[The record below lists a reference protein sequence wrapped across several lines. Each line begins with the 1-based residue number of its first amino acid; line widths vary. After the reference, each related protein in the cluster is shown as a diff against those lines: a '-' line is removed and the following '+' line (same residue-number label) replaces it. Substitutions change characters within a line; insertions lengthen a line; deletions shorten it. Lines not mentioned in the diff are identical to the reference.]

1 MKQSATHIFINTLK
15 VQLVGVALQVSEINH
30 GAPLGKSDH
39 DVLSFRFQCYVDF
52 SRKKERYSFER
63 GDYAAMRNS
72 ESMRIWQE
80 EFLNLADNTERTPE
94 ELWYSLKS
102 HLHQM
107 TKEFVP
113 FETGSE
119 TSKWKDKGSIPID
132 KKARQAIKNK
142 EKSHRQ
148 WMTAKRGAINEE
160 ATRKQYT
167 KDRNMVK
174 TLLRKAKRRFER
186 SIALKAKTQPKA
198 FWVTQEDC
206 LKQRVV

>member
-1 MKQSATHIFINTLK
+1 
-15 VQLVGVALQVSEINH
+15 
-30 GAPLGKSDH
+30 
-39 DVLSFRFQCYVDF
+39 
-52 SRKKERYSFER
+52 
-63 GDYAAMRNS
+63 MRNS

-102 HLHQM
+102 QLHQM

-113 FETGSE
+113 FETASK

-148 WMTAKRGAINEE
+148 LWIPSEYAHGFCVLSET
-160 ATRKQYT
+160 TDSQYKCT
-167 KDRNMVK
+167 D
-174 TLLRKAKRRFER
+174 L
-186 SIALKAKTQPKA
+186 
-198 FWVTQEDC
+198 
-206 LKQRVV
+206 